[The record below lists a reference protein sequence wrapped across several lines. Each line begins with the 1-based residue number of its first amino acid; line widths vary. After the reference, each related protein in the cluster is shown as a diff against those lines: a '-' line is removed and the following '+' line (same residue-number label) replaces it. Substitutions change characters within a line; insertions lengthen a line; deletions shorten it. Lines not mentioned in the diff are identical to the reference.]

1 MASNGY
7 ILDIDTKFIQNLER
21 ADRALRQS
29 VSAANDLTDRFTQ
42 MVNSTSNYSLGVQ
55 NVLNVLNKIKGV
67 QIDPA
72 TGLLK
77 MGTEARNTAEGIELL
92 KARTEDLK
100 ARWVSLS
107 KEIGKKKKG
116 PAAMQIVSDKDL
128 TNINALQTAIANING
143 ILSSASGNKKIG
155 ANTQQQLIEQRKLY
169 SDLLKEA
176 QLTDAQRLESEIRLT
191 NGVITEANKR
201 AEAVI
206 KEKKREVDEAIKLA
220 NTANA
225 KSPSQISNARS
236 AIASARQGL
245 DPNINAEQAQ
255 IQALDRALER
265 LGERYKA
272 TQTQKEIFAEAK
284 TARDLAKTARG
295 YEEVQRAAKAIED
308 VRTKINPDTKK
319 GQAELQRLT
328 RAYEKMYERV
338 SKVASDSENERYQL
352 ALMSMSKTQKAQ
364 EAAKAQEERRLKE
377 TEARITKNHADELA
391 RREADEKANYQM
403 ALVTMA
409 ARQRAQ
415 ENAERLKANN
425 LIAMEMRI
433 TQALLEEENKRAQ
446 IQQARQANANAKS
459 SISSYVSGRNATTA
473 TKSDYARMFDQI
485 DSANVKL
492 AISLS
497 KSASGIGE
505 LTKAYNALEA
515 AKKDFVPKTKA
526 EEIQLQQLDRA
537 FESTKKKIDDLTRSQ
552 PSAALNFASSAVSQQ
567 DLLQAQKYLD
577 NALKGGVTDPAMIRS
592 LNDALD
598 NVKKKLLEIQQMSAT
613 GDAKKKATET
623 NEQVKYALALSRTAK
638 SSSEVARAQT
648 ALRDA
653 MSMVDE
659 STKMGQVQM
668 QALRRAYERF
678 AQTSASTALANA
690 KNARTIGDMKRA
702 LKGLENAKLNIN
714 INTKQGKREL
724 SAINLEINRIK
735 RELKNASLNSENF
748 KGALSK
754 LKQGIGTAFG
764 LQAIR
769 RFVDSLVRIHA
780 EFEKINISL
789 KVLIGNSAQAEYLWT
804 RITNLALKSPFT
816 IQQLATATKQMA
828 AYRVESDKLYSST
841 KMLADISAGLGVE
854 MSRLILAYGQ
864 VKAANFLRGTELRQ
878 FSEAGIDMLGQL
890 AAYFSEVEKK
900 AVSAADVFER
910 ISKRQ
915 VLFEDVDAVLRRVTS
930 VGGAFYEMQEKQ
942 AQTLA
947 GQISNLKDAVQIM
960 FHEIGTNS
968 HGLIMHIVKALRTML
983 ENWEKWARILVPI
996 SAGLIGIK
1004 TAGMAMKALS
1014 PVFMLVGA
1022 ALNKLGVTARW
1033 ATIQMAKLQAITPI
1047 GWIGIAASVLTGV
1060 GLSIFSS
1067 SKLVEESSDTIVESS
1082 SEIARIFEEKAQTIE
1097 EAGKKI
1103 VAYTSHLN
1111 RLKKEQE
1118 GLEKTDIR
1126 YIKNA
1131 NTIEQ
1136 ITAARSGVV
1145 AELTGK
1151 NIDLAGSIGAIID
1164 SEKDLIDWYRKGAQE
1179 YAQQAVIAESFD
1191 VTANN
1196 SKVLRDY
1203 DAAFN
1208 RLYSYSGEGWDA
1220 AAGKYADQFKQA
1232 LEVEGET
1239 LKAWVDV
1246 GYKYVTEYTAL
1257 VDKIR
1262 KEEQTLKHAT
1272 FSGYGAIARRAE
1284 ENLASL
1290 RSQLLELDPSG
1301 KGLLFGKLQ
1310 TFLSAKQTLD
1320 ELSTSTRNAW
1330 MEMHGVRR
1338 VEDLT
1343 EENISEI
1350 ISDYST
1356 LIKTMDEIP
1365 NAAMIVKNAL
1375 SEAFGFDWVDPPFMA
1390 TGWQARYNDY
1400 IDAAENAIGATAESM
1415 EALSRAFS
1423 KIKSSSTTQKSIIE
1437 QLKNTKKTAKET
1449 IDAWNSYTPAQRTS
1463 EVMRFT
1469 QEDYDQAEK
1478 LKKFAEY
1485 LLAFFG
1491 GDKEKSDSGIRSML
1505 SSITEVHKAFKSLQ
1519 KTMSDPTAKQG
1530 AWTKYRDMLKE
1541 SLDKMGVDIDSFIG
1555 KVGDLTSEDSVV
1567 AALEELKTYA
1577 KNASDKVAIEKA
1589 IGQFT
1594 WELKVE
1600 KDTKAFEDAM
1610 AETEKLIE
1618 GYQLGVELD
1627 KLHIPKDFAQ
1637 EFFDIDIN
1645 DLPELRMQI
1654 MAQFEGLDLGTEEW
1668 KKINDT
1674 LQKVDELEA
1683 KAQQERLKKY
1693 VEYTRNVVGERG
1705 KILMEEFHQLQE
1717 IAETFT
1723 VTDKMA
1729 LDKGI
1734 ILPSQL
1740 DVIHSYGETISTML
1754 KHTDEDILQW
1764 SAGLTSQ
1771 QLTQLRLLQ
1780 QELEIYQKDAEDA
1793 VRRDTAEKL
1802 SKQDFGIFKEG
1813 EVFER
1818 VFSDVENASDKLIEL
1833 TLSKLREFKE
1843 IWSGTDVSELS
1854 EVLEKIAQLESE
1866 LAKDSSKSYVKKAT
1880 EDLSKAI
1887 RGKGDYAV
1895 EFSKRD
1901 DGSSVWENKAESDK
1915 LRYNDYNEFREALE
1929 EELAI
1934 REDIVNKASIDL
1946 SVAELKYEKLLEN
1959 AKATDDEKSA
1969 AKAELE
1975 TRKSDLSTA
1984 KQRLD
1989 VVVQTLS
1996 VDKNR
2001 REAMEK
2007 ESERLS
2013 KSLELA
2019 NDLYDAFKGMAAVF
2033 AEEDSIGMTFAD
2045 MGAQM
2050 ANTVVNTIMLQI
2062 QLQSATVA
2070 ATTFGA
2076 AMQSAMG
2083 IIGWIVMGVQLLTM
2097 ALTAAFKAHDKAL
2110 QNQIDDEAKRV
2121 ENLKK
2126 AYEDL
2131 EEAIEK
2137 AYTAANI
2144 GKYTREAN
2152 ANLQDQIDATKKMI
2166 ELEEDKKKTD
2176 DSQVQS
2182 WKDDIEA
2189 LQDKMREN
2197 IKDAFSSV
2205 TAGILDDVLDASNTF
2220 VGAWYD
2226 AFKETGD
2233 GMSGLKDTFKDML
2246 LDMLKQQASMNVMGK
2261 YVKQYQD
2268 WLNKYIDIESGDEIF
2283 SKEDAEDFASRVKET
2298 LPAVN
2303 EELEG
2308 YFEAMSGILE
2318 QFDTGELS
2326 GLQKGIQGITEDQA
2340 EVLASYWNSCRYLL
2354 ANIDNTLTKNAEA
2367 VLGMSSGPNSLI
2379 EELKKQT
2386 VYLMSIDNQL
2396 KSIITFGG
2404 TSTHGGSYVKVSD
2417 Q

>member
-1 MASNGY
+1 
-7 ILDIDTKFIQNLER
+7 
-21 ADRALRQS
+21 
-29 VSAANDLTDRFTQ
+29 
-42 MVNSTSNYSLGVQ
+42 MVNQGSAIEIDLKFLENINKADESLRRSVASAQQLTETFQKMVTSSGSYSQGVQ
-55 NVLNVLNKIKGV
+55 NLLALLSKYDNLKFDPSSGMLKLSTTTRTAVDGV
-67 QIDPA
+67 Q
-72 TGLLK
+72 LL
-77 MGTEARNTAEGIELL
+77 MD
-92 KARTEDLK
+92 RTDDLK
-100 ARWVSLS
+100 KRWANLTS
-107 KEIGKKKKG
+107 EIGPKNKSRAK
-116 PAAMQIVSDKDL
+116 MQIVNEADL
-128 TNINALQTAIANING
+128 TNITKLKTAIADINSIIENATG
-143 ILSSASGNKKIG
+143 RGKLKPR
-155 ANTQQQLIEQRKLY
+155 TQQLLVEQRAIY
-169 SDLLKEA
+169 AELLKEA
-176 QLTDAQRLESEIRLT
+176 QMTDAQRLEGEIKYTKRTLD
-191 NGVITEANKR
+191 EANKR
-201 AEAVI
+201 SDAR
-206 KEKKREVDEAIKLA
+206 KREV
-220 NTANA
+220 
-225 KSPSQISNARS
+225 
-236 AIASARQGL
+236 L
-245 DPNINAEQAQ
+245 D
-255 IQALDRALER
+255 
-265 LGERYKA
+265 
-272 TQTQKEIFAEAK
+272 EAK
-284 TARDLAKTARG
+284 TARALANTAKG
-295 YEEVQRAAKAIED
+295 YDEIKRAAKAIEE
-308 VRTKINPDTKK
+308 VLPKINPDTKR
-319 GQAELQRLT
+319 GQKEIQRLT

-415 ENAERLKANN
+415 ENAERLKADN

-433 TQALLEEENKRAQ
+433 TQTLLEEENKRAQ

-485 DSANVKL
+485 DSANIKL

-537 FESTKKKIDDLTRSQ
+537 LESTKKKIDTLTRSQ

-702 LKGLENAKLNIN
+702 LKGLENAKLNID

-735 RELKNASLNSENF
+735 RELKNASINSENF
-748 KGALSK
+748 RGALSK

-769 RFVDSLVRIHA
+769 KFVDNLVRIHA

-968 HGLIMHIVKALRTML
+968 HGLIMYIVKALRTML

-1014 PVFMLVGA
+1014 PVFMAVGA

-1033 ATIQMAKLQAITPI
+1033 TTIQMAKLQAITPI
-1047 GWIGIAASVLTGV
+1047 GWIGIAASVLAGV

-1103 VAYTSHLN
+1103 VTYTSHLN

-1118 GLEKTDIR
+1118 ELEKTDIR
-1126 YIKNA
+1126 YIQNA
-1131 NTIEQ
+1131 NTIEHL
-1136 ITAARSGVV
+1136 TVARSGVV
-1145 AELTGK
+1145 ADLTGK
-1151 NIDLAGSIGAIID
+1151 NIALAGSIGNIID
-1164 SEKDLIDWYRKGAQE
+1164 SEKDLIDWYKKGAQE
-1179 YAQQAVIAESFD
+1179 YALKSVLANAFD
-1191 VTANN
+1191 VTKDNGKA
-1196 SKVLRDY
+1196 LRDY
-1203 DAAFN
+1203 EASFN
-1208 RLYSYSGEGWDA
+1208 TLMSYSGEGWDA
-1220 AAGKYADQFKQA
+1220 VAGKYAEQFKQA
-1232 LEVEGET
+1232 LEIEGET

-1262 KEEQTLKHAT
+1262 KEEQTLKSAT
-1272 FSGYGAIARRAE
+1272 HSGYGAIAGRAE
-1284 ENLASL
+1284 ENLVSL

-1301 KGLLFGKLQ
+1301 KGQLFGKLQ

-1320 ELSTSTRNAW
+1320 ELGVAARNAW
-1330 MEMHGVRR
+1330 LEANGIKDVK
-1338 VEDLT
+1338 DIT
-1343 EENISEI
+1343 EENITQI
-1350 ISDYST
+1350 ISYFGDY
-1356 LIKTMDEIP
+1356 IKATDETANATMI
-1365 NAAMIVKNAL
+1365 MKNTL
-1375 SEAFGFDWVDPPFMA
+1375 SEAFEFDWVDPPFMA

-1400 IDAAENAIGATAESM
+1400 IDAAKNAIGATAESM
-1415 EALSRAFS
+1415 EALDRAFS
-1423 KIKSSSTTQKSIIE
+1423 KIKSSSTTQASIVE
-1437 QLKNTKKTAKET
+1437 QLKNTQKTAKET
-1449 IDAWNSYTPAQRTS
+1449 IDAWNSYTPAQRAS
-1463 EVMRFT
+1463 GEMRYT

-1478 LKKFAEY
+1478 LKKFSEY

-1491 GDKEKSDSGIRSML
+1491 SDKGKSDSGIRSML

-1519 KTMSDPTAKQG
+1519 KTMSDPTARQG

-1541 SLDKMGVDIDSFIG
+1541 SLDKMGIDIDSFMG
-1555 KVGDLTSEDSVV
+1555 KVGDLTSEESVI

-1764 SAGLTSQ
+1764 SVGITSQ
-1771 QLTQLRLLQ
+1771 QLAQLRLLQ

-1880 EDLSKAI
+1880 ENLSKAM

-1895 EFSKRD
+1895 EFSKRA

-1959 AKATDDEKSA
+1959 AKATDDEKNA

-1996 VDKNR
+1996 VDENR

-2097 ALTAAFKAHDKAL
+2097 ALTATFKAHDKVL

-2182 WKDDIEA
+2182 WKDDIED

-2220 VGAWYD
+2220 VDAWYD
-2226 AFKETGD
+2226 AIKKTGD

-2298 LPAVN
+2298 LPTVN

-2354 ANIDNTLTKNAEA
+2354 ANIDNTLTKNAEV

-2386 VYLMSIDNQL
+2386 AYLMSIDNQL

-2404 TSTHGGSYVKVSD
+2404 TSAHGGSYVKVSD